1 MDQTIQNVDQP
12 RTHSQPPQWFW
23 IAAIWSTIGLFDAT
37 QTVFSMRAEGMHH
50 AWKWLFLTL
59 LVEWLPWALATP
71 FVLRLGRRFPPTQ
84 LRPLSTWVR
93 HIAACLAIDL
103 AFSAWSAALE
113 KLTNPYAYKTGPG
126 TFLHLL
132 SAKFYGGLLAT
143 FILYATVL
151 MVSYVLD
158 SRERLARQQTET
170 ARLNEQLMKAQLS
183 SLRRQIEPHFL
194 FNTLNS
200 IAGLVR
206 EKRNDSAVTM
216 IVELSDFMRRVLED
230 SNRQQVPLEEELEF
244 TRKYL
249 EIQKVRFVERLQC
262 TMNVPSE
269 LLPAQ
274 VPMLIL
280 QPIVENAIKH
290 GIAKRVQGGAV
301 RILASRSNGML
312 TLSVYNDGPSLPLN
326 GEKIPTGIGISNM
339 RTRLQSLYGDN
350 FKFDMQNQGPA
361 GVEVSVSVPFK
372 DVPLKD
378 QSVSIKE

>member
-1 MDQTIQNVDQP
+1 MPTALTRTEPP
-12 RTHSQPPQWFW
+12 RWFW
-23 IAAIWSTIGLFDAT
+23 IAAIWSGVGLFDAT
-37 QTVFSMRAEGMHH
+37 QTVFVMRAEGMHH
-50 AWKWLFLTL
+50 AWRWLFLTL
-59 LVEWLPWALATP
+59 LIEWLPWALATP

-84 LRPLSTWVR
+84 LRPLSTWLR
-93 HIAACLAIDL
+93 HFVACIAIHLVFS
-103 AFSAWSAALE
+103 AFSATLE
-113 KLTNPYAYKTGPG
+113 KLTNPYASKPGPG

-132 SAKFYGGLLAT
+132 SSRFYGGLLAS
-143 FILYATVL
+143 FILYGTIL
-151 MVSYVLD
+151 LVSYLLD

-183 SLRRQIEPHFL
+183 ALRRQIEPHFL

-206 EKRNDSAVTM
+206 EKRNDTAVTM

-230 SNRQQVPLEEELEF
+230 SNRQQVPLKEELEF

-249 EIQKVRFVERLQC
+249 DIQKVRFVERLQC

-274 VPMLIL
+274 VPVLIL

-290 GIAKRVQGGAV
+290 GIAKRAQGGAV

-312 TLSVYNDGPSLPLN
+312 TLSVYNDGPSLTATS
-326 GEKIPTGIGISNM
+326 EKIPSGIGISNM

-350 FKFDMQNQGPA
+350 YKLDMQNQGST
-361 GVEVSVSVPFK
+361 GVQVSVSVPFK
-372 DVPLKD
+372 DAHFTDMPA
-378 QSVSIKE
+378 KE